1 MRVRAVALDP
11 HGGPVGLSEEGIPAA
26 AAAAAAA
33 AAWAQ
38 GGEGTLVGVVL
49 LEVGQVLDVQRQLR
63 KVEEK
68 NDVLMHWNISY
79 IFAQG
84 EADDVKEIICKCT
97 YTCQGN
103 N

>member
-26 AAAAAAA
+26 TAAAAA

-38 GGEGTLVGVVL
+38 GSEGTLVGVL
-49 LEVGQVLDVQRQLR
+49 LFEVRQVLDVQCQLR
-63 KVEEK
+63 KVGEK
-68 NDVLMHWNISY
+68 NNDVLMHWNISY

-84 EADDVKEIICKCT
+84 EADDVKEIISKCA
-97 YTCQGN
+97 CQGN
-103 N
+103 NE